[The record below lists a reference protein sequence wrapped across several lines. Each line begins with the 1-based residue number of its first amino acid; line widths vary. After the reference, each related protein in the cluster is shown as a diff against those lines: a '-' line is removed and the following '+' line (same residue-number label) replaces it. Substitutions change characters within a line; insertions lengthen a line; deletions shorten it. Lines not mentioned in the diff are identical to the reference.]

1 MAQKAEDLR
10 VRRTR
15 KLLQRA
21 FIELTIEKGFADVTV
36 RDIAERAMVNR
47 STFYRHYLDKY
58 DLLSQYIEGLS
69 ELIDSHEEDA
79 SPMGI
84 LDQHPDS
91 PPAGLVN
98 LLKHMQMNA
107 DFYRMMLGKK
117 GDPAFCAQS
126 FRQYIEKGFRHML
139 PSGVAQRD
147 PSVPPIDMSVSYV
160 LHAGMG
166 AIVWWLESDQAYTPE
181 QVAVWLYQLSMAD
194 ISLSL
199 GLGGKATDGER
210 PHHHH
215 LKHTQ
220 PVGNR
225 HGLRTVIRPELV
237 EDRGDVETDGAL
249 GDE

>member
-1 MAQKAEDLR
+1 MTQNVEDLR

-15 KLLQRA
+15 KLLQKA
-21 FIELTIEKGFADVTV
+21 LIEVTIEKGFANATV
-36 RDIAERAMVNR
+36 RDITERAMVNR

-58 DLLSQYIEGLS
+58 ELLSGYIGELS
-69 ELIDSHEEDA
+69 ELIDSHEGEVPLADHR
-79 SPMGI
+79 
-84 LDQHPDS
+84 DQPPDQ

-107 DFYRMMLGKK
+107 DFYRVMLGKK

-160 LHAGMG
+160 LHAGIG
-166 AIVWWLESDQAYTPE
+166 AIVWWLENDQAYTPE
-181 QVAVWLYQLSMAD
+181 QVADWLYRLSMAD

-199 GLGGKATDGER
+199 GMGEKAADS
-210 PHHHH
+210 
-215 LKHTQ
+215 
-220 PVGNR
+220 
-225 HGLRTVIRPELV
+225 
-237 EDRGDVETDGAL
+237 
-249 GDE
+249 

>member
-1 MAQKAEDLR
+1 LAQKAEDLR

-98 LLKHMQMNA
+98 LLKDDAGQE
-107 DFYRMMLGKK
+107 RGSGIL
-117 GDPAFCAQS
+117 CAE
-126 FRQYIEKGFRHML
+126 FPTIHRKRFPPH
-139 PSGVAQRD
+139 VAQR
-147 PSVPPIDMSVSYV
+147 SRAARS
-160 LHAGMG
+160 
-166 AIVWWLESDQAYTPE
+166 QR
-181 QVAVWLYQLSMAD
+181 
-194 ISLSL
+194 
-199 GLGGKATDGER
+199 ATD
-210 PHHHH
+210 
-215 LKHTQ
+215 
-220 PVGNR
+220 
-225 HGLRTVIRPELV
+225 
-237 EDRGDVETDGAL
+237 
-249 GDE
+249 